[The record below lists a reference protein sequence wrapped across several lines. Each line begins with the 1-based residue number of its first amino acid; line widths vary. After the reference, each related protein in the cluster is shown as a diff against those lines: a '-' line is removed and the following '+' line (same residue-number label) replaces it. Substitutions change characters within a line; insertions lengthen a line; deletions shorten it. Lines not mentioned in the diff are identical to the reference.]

1 MKVTPEMTV
10 DAIARVLAQTVARNE
25 ALGPGRPAEYAQFDD
40 GFRFAVERVAQAV
53 SVLLPPGETTL
64 MWTTR
69 ITHTKSQDV

>member
-25 ALGPGRPAEYAQFDD
+25 ALGQGRPAEYAQFED
-40 GFRFAVERVAQAV
+40 GFRFAVEAVGRAV

-64 MWTTR
+64 TWTQR
-69 ITHTKSQDV
+69 IVSTPSQDA